1 VTGEWQHVF
10 MLKRRSTE
18 AGHRR
23 KFLAV
28 IDDSPECSRAVVY
41 AARRAERTSGALAL
55 LYVIEPPGFHDW
67 IGVENIMR
75 AEASEEAEK
84 ALARFADL
92 ARRHS
97 SVEPEL
103 VIREGARAEQ
113 VNLLIA
119 EDEDI
124 AILVLAAGIDKEG
137 PGPLVTAIAGR
148 LAGTF
153 PVPITIV
160 PGALTDEE
168 IAAIA

>member
-1 VTGEWQHVF
+1 

-28 IDDSPECSRAVVY
+28 IDDTPECSRAVIY
-41 AARRAERTSGALAL
+41 AARRAERTAGGLTM
-55 LYVIEPPGFHDW
+55 LYVIEPSGFQHW

-75 AEASEEAEK
+75 AEAMDEAEST
-84 ALARFADL
+84 LARFADI

-103 VIREGARAEQ
+103 VIREGNRAEQ
-113 VNLLIA
+113 ITGLIA

-124 AILVLAAGIDKEG
+124 AILVLAAGTDKDG
-137 PGPLVTAIAGR
+137 PGPLVTAMAGR
-148 LAGTF
+148 HVAHF

-160 PGALTDEE
+160 PGTLTDDD